1 MAQWRSQK
9 FVLGGVVGHFLPK
22 NAINIRISYIIC
34 KNSIISS
41 AEHFCL
47 GGRGA
52 NAPLPTPWLRYWCGC
67 GLKCDARA
75 TNPSLPRLS
84 ASDLIGEKLKNY
96 ISSYLHFLETCVEP
110 YYQLGVG
117 AGCLFKKSSEFCIM
131 CRVTQ
136 IKWFVF
142 QENTLMNLQF
152 DVIVTLEVFHL

>member
-1 MAQWRSQK
+1 M
-9 FVLGGVVGHFLPK
+9 H
-22 NAINIRISYIIC
+22 
-34 KNSIISS
+34 SS
-41 AEHFCL
+41 FCL
-47 GGRGA
+47 GGA

-67 GLKCDARA
+67 RLKCDARA